1 MKINELNPVYINING
16 TITPL
21 KEAKVSI
28 FDRGFLFGDSL
39 YEVLRTYTKNTI
51 FQFDRHFERFLNT
64 ASLMG
69 MKLPFDRATLLR
81 EIYKTTE
88 KLGEEVYVRI
98 IVSRGEGEITLEIK
112 EDLIANY
119 FIIAMNYQKFPEENF
134 NLGITLYTPSIKRTS
149 RNSLNP
155 EIKSG
160 NYLNNILA
168 LKEAK
173 DKGYNDALMLNA
185 DGYVT
190 ELSNSNIFFVKN
202 GVVKT
207 PSESTGILKG
217 VTRSYIID
225 LCKKNELPI
234 EIGEYSIEE
243 FEAADE
249 CFISSTLKEVM
260 PVRLLNNRNFKN
272 TPGNITQKLMR
283 LYKASIG

>member
-1 MKINELNPVYINING
+1 MKINELNPLYINING

-21 KEAKVSI
+21 KEARVSI

-39 YEVLRTYTKNTI
+39 YEVFRTYSKNTI
-51 FQFDRHFERFLNT
+51 FQFDKHFDRFLNT

-81 EIYKTTE
+81 EVFRTTE
-88 KLGEEVYVRI
+88 NLGEEAYIRV

-112 EDLIANY
+112 NDLVPNY
-119 FIIAMNYQKFPEENF
+119 FIVAMNYQKFPEENY
-134 NLGITLYTPSIKRTS
+134 NLGITLFTPSIQRTS
-149 RNSLNP
+149 KSSLNP

-173 DKGYNDALMLNA
+173 DKGFSDALMLNA
-185 DGYVT
+185 EGHVT
-190 ELSNSNIFFVKN
+190 ELSNSNIFFVKA
-202 GVVKT
+202 GVIKT
-207 PSESTGILKG
+207 PSEATGILKG
-217 VTRSYIID
+217 VTRSHIID
-225 LCKKNELPI
+225 LCKKNELPL
-234 EIGEYSIEE
+234 EVGEYTLEE

-260 PVRLLNNRNFKN
+260 PVRLLNNTTFKN
-272 TPGNITQKLMR
+272 TPGNITQKLIR
-283 LYKASIG
+283 LYKASVG